1 MGGKAMSRYKFG
13 VAGFSHET
21 ITFWPGLT
29 TLEDFK
35 RNAYHGEKVLEKARG
50 TNSCIGG
57 FIEVCERENVE
68 LLPVC
73 VASGGATETV
83 ADDVYDFYVGEMRR
97 GFDEIKNE
105 IDGVLMSL
113 HGAMATESRQDP
125 ETDAVREVREII
137 GYNMPLMVTF
147 DLHANK
153 DEAILRE
160 ATAVFGYQSSP
171 HVDMKDTGMRAAGVM
186 VRTLR
191 GEVNPVVALKK
202 PGIVVP
208 SVFSATTISPAK
220 DIIDRVHWWEG
231 ELGVVDVSAL
241 FGFAWSDVSPLGMS
255 MVAVTDDDPQL
266 AHEIVD
272 DLCEL
277 AWEKRRELTGRS
289 EATLHSVEEGVKLAM
304 EKSKKAV
311 KPIVI
316 LDHADRSNDTTYVLS
331 ELLRQNARKTAFPM
345 LYDPDSA
352 MKIVDAGVG
361 EIVELDVGATT
372 GWRDGGKVRVRGEVL
387 WAGEGKY
394 TGTGPMSI
402 NREVN
407 LGPTGILQVGGV
419 WLQVIS
425 RQSSLLDEDPIKQF
439 GYRLEDFNIIV
450 SKSKTHFRA
459 VYEGLSEEIIIID
472 APGQCP
478 ADLSVLKYVNVKEGV
493 YPITLKD

>member
-1 MGGKAMSRYKFG
+1 VSKYKLG
-13 VAGFSHET
+13 LAGFAHET

-29 TLEDFK
+29 TLEDFE
-35 RNAYHGEKVLEKARG
+35 RNAAHGARVLERARG

-57 FIEVCERENVE
+57 FIEVCEREDVE

-73 VASGGATETV
+73 AAMGGATETV
-83 ADDVYDFYVGEMRR
+83 ADEVYDFYVGEMKS
-97 GFDEIKNE
+97 GFDEMRDE
-105 IDGVLMSL
+105 IDGVLLSL

-125 ETDAVREVREII
+125 ETDAVREVREIL
-137 GYNMPLMVTF
+137 GYDMPLMVTF

-171 HVDMKDTGMRAAGVM
+171 HIDMKNTGMRAAYAM
-186 VRTLR
+186 MRILR
-191 GEVNPVVALKK
+191 GEIKPIVALRK

-208 SVFSATTISPAK
+208 SVFSATTVSPAK
-220 DIIDRVHWWEG
+220 DIIDRVHRWEG
-231 ELGVVDVSAL
+231 ESGVVDVSAL
-241 FGFAWSDVSPLGMS
+241 FGFAWSDVRPLGMG
-255 MVAVTDDDPQL
+255 MVAVTDDDPEL
-266 AHEIVD
+266 AQEIVD

-277 AWEKRRELTGRS
+277 AWSRRKELTGRS
-289 EATLHSVEEGVKLAM
+289 EAALHGVEEGVKLAV
-304 EKSKKAV
+304 EKARKAE

-316 LDHADRSNDTTYVLS
+316 LDHADRSNDTTFVLR
-331 ELLRQNARKTAFPM
+331 ELLKQDAQRTSFPM

-352 MKIVDAGVG
+352 KKIVEAGVG
-361 EIVELDVGATT
+361 STVELDVGATT
-372 GWRDGGKVRVRGEVL
+372 GWRDGGKVRVKGEVL

-394 TGTGPMSI
+394 IGTGPMRI
-402 NREVN
+402 NQEIK

-425 RQSSLLDEDPIKQF
+425 RQSSLIDDDPIKQF
-439 GYRLEDFNIIV
+439 GYRPEDFDIIV

-459 VYEGLSEEIIIID
+459 VYEVIGEEIIIID

-478 ADLSVLKYVNVKEGV
+478 ADLSVFQYMNVPDGV
-493 YPITLKD
+493 YPINLRD